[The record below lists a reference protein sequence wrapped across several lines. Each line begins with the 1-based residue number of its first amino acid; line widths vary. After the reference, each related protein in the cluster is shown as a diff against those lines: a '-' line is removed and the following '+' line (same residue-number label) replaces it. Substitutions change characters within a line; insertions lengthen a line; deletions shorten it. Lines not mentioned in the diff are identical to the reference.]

1 MNPQLIGSYIDVMF
15 LLGLGLIGVF
25 VPDKLIGKGGTEQE
39 RRKKIKVLKIS
50 AAVVL
55 LAGLG
60 KLILKFV

>member
-15 LLGLGLIGVF
+15 LLGLGLVGLF
-25 VPDKLIGKGGTEQE
+25 VPDKLIGKGCAEEE

-50 AAVVL
+50 GAVVL
-55 LAGLG
+55 LGGLG